1 MPAEQ
6 HEMPVKATGA
16 KRVFRALWYSLE
28 GIGSSLKHE
37 AAFRQEMILMG
48 LLLPVAFFVPVSWTA
63 KALLIGSLFLVLIV
77 ELLNSGIEW
86 AIDYISL
93 KNHPFA
99 KRAKDMGSAAVFLS
113 LLNCATM
120 WCLIL
125 LEAFNTP

>member
-1 MPAEQ
+1 MQAE
-6 HEMPVKATGA
+6 EELPKKG
-16 KRVFRALWYSLE
+16 KGLGRVVRAFYYSME

-37 AAFRQEMILMG
+37 AAFRQEMILA
-48 LLLPVAFFVPVSWTA
+48 LILLPVALFLPTTVFA
-63 KALLIGSLFLVLIV
+63 KALLISSLFLVLIV

-113 LLNCATM
+113 LLNCGVV
-120 WCLIL
+120 WLLVL
-125 LEAFNTP
+125 LETYG